1 MDLIKQTH
9 MANNIKQQTRLK
21 TSSGRVV
28 TYTVL
33 KRSNAGATMAKRAWN
48 NAAPKGSFMHNGM
61 AVHAASINTGS
72 KVSKAI

>member
-1 MDLIKQTH
+1 
-9 MANNIKQQTRLK
+9 MAR
-21 TSSGRVV
+21 
-28 TYTVL
+28 
-33 KRSNAGATMAKRAWN
+33 RSWN